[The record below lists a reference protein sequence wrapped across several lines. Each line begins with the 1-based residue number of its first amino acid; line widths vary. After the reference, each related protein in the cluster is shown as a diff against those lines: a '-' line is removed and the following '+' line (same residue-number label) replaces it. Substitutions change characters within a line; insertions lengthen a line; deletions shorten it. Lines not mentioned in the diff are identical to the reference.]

1 MACLNTNIS
10 NSNSSNAL
18 NTNDCMYDTIS
29 RIDQMQKAASVQTLC
44 EGCEGSL
51 VSAFYNTK
59 PISIYLCSGVLF
71 QAVVPDTG
79 ATTTLFRIENVKGDC
94 VTLRLLVEANDVTT
108 CTIYTIQLKINCIC
122 GLQCFAPICCE
133 SCQRTCP
140 TA

>member
-79 ATTTLFRIENVKGDC
+79 PLVK
-94 VTLRLLVEANDVTT
+94 EQN
-108 CTIYTIQLKINCIC
+108 
-122 GLQCFAPICCE
+122 
-133 SCQRTCP
+133 
-140 TA
+140 